1 MKQKIDTA
9 IQKLDPYNLIIILL
23 LLFITACILI
33 GIAIS
38 ISKYKRR
45 KSVFSFN
52 HLQALLVKF
61 YYNFSKLPI
70 TRRYLDQMSKRYEM
84 LCPEDSKALICK
96 TMGISLIIWLLSLI
110 AFLVLFGLK
119 PSFYTAYLVVLSILV
134 INHETLE
141 FYVGSVSVKLLH
153 QFDKFLSDT
162 RHNYYRHGMIDLSIQ
177 EAAELS
183 GRVMKLNALKML
195 DVLEADDKSTA
206 IRLYNETVSN
216 RFLRMFLSVAV
227 YVSEFGDKIAGGT
240 SVLLKN
246 INTLKSDLYIEL
258 MNIKDNNYRFSGMIF
273 TVLMPVF
280 MLDVIKSWSVDIQPE
295 MLEFYN
301 GIWGIAVRISIYVS
315 TFIMYIM
322 INELKRQD
330 YTITR
335 EHYLIKRISQ
345 IRFVKRILNNYEY
358 KYFLKLFKIENL
370 LYRVGETLTAKQFLL
385 KRLLSGALVFIC
397 YILLSLS
404 VHKDNRASYLTCT
417 SFISKAGEV
426 IPDRYTNSAYE
437 LVNRFVTEYKDKK
450 YEWTKVEEQLKREGS
465 IRSELVFQGIMEE
478 IRVRITKYQNEYFHW
493 YELVFAIGLAKLAYW
508 FPYLMLLY
516 RKKVL
521 YLNMGN
527 EVAQFHTTILMVM
540 YLNNTTVLKILELME
555 SFAVIFKEALK
566 TCINDY
572 SAGDLDALEKLKLR
586 ESFEPFRRL
595 VDNLIVAD
603 KIGITKAFDEVEE
616 ERKVSQEMRNQ
627 DYKIAGDKKAVYGMI
642 MSFLPAT
649 ITVAL
654 YWIIPFAW
662 SALSNLAEYDEI
674 MRSLR

>member
-1 MKQKIDTA
+1 MRQKIKTA
-9 IQKLDPYNLIIILL
+9 ILTLDPYDLIIILL
-23 LLFITACILI
+23 LLFIISCILI
-33 GIAIS
+33 ALS
-38 ISKYKRR
+38 LCISKYRR
-45 KSVFSFN
+45 KRSLFSVN
-52 HLQALLVKF
+52 YLQTLLIKF
-61 YYNFSKLPI
+61 YYNFSKVPF

-84 LCPEDSKALICK
+84 LCPEDSKGLICK
-96 TMGISLIIWLLSLI
+96 TMGISLFIWLLSLT
-110 AFLVLFGLK
+110 AFLLLFGLK
-119 PSFYTAYLVVLSILV
+119 PSFYTAYLAGLCILV

-141 FYVGSVSVKLLH
+141 LYVGSVSVKLLH

-183 GRVMKLNALKML
+183 GRIMKLNAHKML
-195 DVLEADDKSTA
+195 HVLEADDKSA
-206 IRLYNETVSN
+206 SIRMYNETISN

-280 MLDVIKSWSVDIQPE
+280 LLDVIKSWSVDIQPE
-295 MLEFYN
+295 ILEFYN
-301 GIWGIAVRISIYVS
+301 GIWGIAVRISVYVS

-330 YTITR
+330 YTITK
-335 EHYLIKRISQ
+335 EHYIIKRISQ
-345 IRFVKRILNNYEY
+345 LRFIKRILKNYEY
-358 KYFLKLFKIENL
+358 KYFLKLYKMENL
-370 LYRVGETLTAKQFLL
+370 LFRVGETLTAKQFLL
-385 KRLLSGALVFIC
+385 KRLLSGALVFFC

-404 VHKDNRASYLTCT
+404 VHKGNRASYLTC
-417 SFISKAGEV
+417 SDFISKAGEV

-437 LVNRFVTEYKDKK
+437 IINRFVTNYKDKNFDR
-450 YEWTKVEEQLKREGS
+450 TNVEEELKKEGS
-465 IRSELVFQGIMEE
+465 IRSELVFQGVMEE
-478 IRVRITKYQNEYFHW
+478 ITVRITKYHNEYFHW
-493 YELVFAIGLAKLAYW
+493 YELVFAIGLAELAYW

-527 EVAQFHTTILMVM
+527 EVAQFQTTILMVM

-555 SFAVIFKEALK
+555 SFAVVFKEALK

-572 SAGDLDALEKLKLR
+572 SAGDLDALEKLKYR

-603 KIGITKAFDEVEE
+603 KIGIMKAFDEVEE

-662 SALSNLAEYDEI
+662 NALSNLAEYDEI